1 MKILTEKELAER
13 LGLSPWTIRKWRL
26 QGGLPHIQVGRRI
39 FYRLEAVEA
48 WMDGLERTSSVRRND
63 ASIISVA

>member
-1 MKILTEKELAER
+1 MKVMTERELAER

-26 QGGLPHIQVGRRI
+26 KGGLPHIHVGRRI
-39 FYRLEAVEA
+39 FYRQEAVEA
-48 WMDGLERTSSVRRND
+48 WMDELERASGMRRDD